1 MLMSRYAARIQ
12 AALQKVATKNFEV
25 DRKKDGM
32 GSLSVDTR
40 RISTEN
46 ALVPVF
52 CETPKNES

>member
-12 AALQKVATKNFEV
+12 AALPKAATKNFEV

-46 ALVPVF
+46 APVPVF
-52 CETPKNES
+52 CETPKDES